1 MWKGPVLF
9 ALVFAPVGYLTRF
22 FLSLKLNG
30 RIRSFPL
37 GTFTVNLGGTM
48 VLGMAY
54 SIQHASIG
62 ASSLGGGSIVSCQ
75 VLQGIMDG
83 FCGCL
88 TTVSTWVLELSD
100 LRRRHAYLY
109 GGVSVIIALCALVI
123 EIGSLQWT
131 RGLATPACFTH

>member
-1 MWKGPVLF
+1 
-9 ALVFAPVGYLTRF
+9 
-22 FLSLKLNG
+22 
-30 RIRSFPL
+30 
-37 GTFTVNLGGTM
+37 M